1 MTRSRLHTILIG
13 VFLAAFIVFLA
24 IFNAMKPRI
33 LVLHSYGAESPW
45 SQRVNSGIQQILKK
59 NRTPVT
65 VRYHYLGLES
75 SLDPNRVRNAVNDAH
90 RAIALQR
97 PDLVIAVDDESNQH
111 VVRDYAGKDRPKI
124 VYVATLLSPDY
135 YGYDTA
141 GNASGIQERL
151 PLDAVRE
158 TILVVRKGKAARI
171 AVLAMDD
178 LTGQAELEQVTAY
191 HWGSHRL
198 VATKASNSFH
208 EWQQFIQNQA
218 DQADLLLVLSYDGL
232 VRSSQDR
239 QTVPHNEIAAWIEKN
254 AKPLPIGLDTTYT
267 EDGGGLSITPAPGD
281 FGEKAMTMA
290 LHWLSS
296 PKGTAP
302 PEAMNGSPHFKVGIR
317 NSLLEARGIEL
328 PAIYLEAA
336 RVNGSL
342 LP

>member
-1 MTRSRLHTILIG
+1 
-13 VFLAAFIVFLA
+13 
-24 IFNAMKPRI
+24 
-33 LVLHSYGAESPW
+33 
-45 SQRVNSGIQQILKK
+45 
-59 NRTPVT
+59 VT
-65 VRYHYLGLES
+65 VKYNYLRLES

-97 PDLVIAVDDESNQH
+97 PDLVIAVDDESNQL
-111 VVRDYAGKDRPKI
+111 VARDYAGKDRPKI
-124 VYVATLLSPDY
+124 VYVSTLLPPAS

-158 TILVVRKGKAARI
+158 TILVIRKGKAARI
-171 AVLAMDD
+171 AVLAMDN
-178 LTGQAELEQVTAY
+178 LNGQAELGQVTAY
-191 HWGSHRL
+191 HWGPHRL
-198 VATKASNSFH
+198 VASKASNSFQ

-218 DQADLLLVLSYDGL
+218 DRADLLLILSYDGL

-239 QTVPHNEIAAWIEKN
+239 QAVPPSELVVWIEKN

-267 EDGGGLSITPAPGD
+267 KDGGGLTISPAPSD

-290 LHWLSS
+290 LQWLNA
-296 PKGTAP
+296 PKGAAAP
-302 PEAMNGSPHFKVGIR
+302 EVSSSPHFKVGIR
-317 NSLLEARGIEL
+317 NSLLQVRGIEL